1 MVRSILVPLDGTWY
15 GEHALPTAIAVARRT
30 GATLHLVHVNT
41 EVAFPVA
48 IESLPYL
55 GANVPLV
62 PVEVD
67 HEYVHRLAERLTAMG
82 LDAQGVVRRGAL
94 AESLGRYAMESRAD
108 LVVACTHC
116 HEGISRLW
124 HRGVGEQIL
133 DEAGIPIFFIRAD
146 DTRPDLA
153 ETREFRHLLV
163 PLDGSSFGEKAL
175 DCAIPLARAFGAKLT
190 LLRVVRPIATTGF
203 PLLGEDGPPDPV
215 MLEDQRLQASR
226 YLESVASRIGGDLQK
241 VHTRVVTGEEPALA
255 IVDATRPD
263 LDLDGPPV
271 DLVAMAT
278 HCRGR
283 LMRAVLSSVSDEVL
297 HNVPIPLLLHHPVPD
312 HAAGTTPG
320 SVQWAK
326 GTS

>member
-82 LDAQGVVRRGAL
+82 LDAHGVVRRGSL
-94 AESLGRYAMESRAD
+94 ADSLGRYAIECGAD
-108 LVVACTHC
+108 LIVACTHC

-133 DEAGIPIFFIRAD
+133 DEAGIPILFIRAD

-153 ETREFRHLLV
+153 ERREFRHLLV

-175 DCAIPLARAFGAKLT
+175 DCAIPLATAFGAKLT

-203 PLLGEDGPPDPV
+203 PLLGEEGPPDPV
-215 MLEDQRLQASR
+215 ILEDQRLQATQ
-226 YLESVASRIGGDLQK
+226 YLESVASRIGGGLQD
-241 VHTRVVTGEEPALA
+241 VRTRVVTGEEPALA

-263 LDLDGPPV
+263 LDLDSPPV

-283 LMRAVLSSVSDEVL
+283 LMRALLSSVSDEVL
-297 HNVPIPLLLHHPVPD
+297 HNVPIPLLLHHPVPEQ
-312 HAAGTTPG
+312 AAGTSHGTAK
-320 SVQWAK
+320 SAK
-326 GTS
+326 GTT